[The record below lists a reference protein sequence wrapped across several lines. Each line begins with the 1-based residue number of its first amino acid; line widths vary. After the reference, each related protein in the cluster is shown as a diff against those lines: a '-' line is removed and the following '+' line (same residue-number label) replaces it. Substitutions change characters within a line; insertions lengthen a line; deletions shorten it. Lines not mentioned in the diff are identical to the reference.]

1 MSEENQLFFSV
12 GINVGDAMV
21 GNVGTPDLFNY
32 TAIGDTVNYS
42 QRLESIA
49 DPGQIIL
56 SKAAHQAIAGHVIAK
71 EMPSVKVKGKAEAA
85 VVYELVGLK

>member
-1 MSEENQLFFSV
+1 MFFSV
-12 GINVGDAMV
+12 GINVGEAMV

-49 DPGQIIL
+49 EPGQIIL
-56 SKAAHQAIAGHVIAK
+56 SKAAYEAIAEHIIAS
-71 EMPSVKVKGKAEAA
+71 EMSPVKVKGKAEAA
-85 VVYELVGLK
+85 VVYELIGLK